1 MKLLNILS
9 TMGLLLFLAIAVF
22 QDLHTDKS
30 ANEDDTAPAA
40 RSPQRRASATSA
52 SAFFA
57 TTAVRESADTC
68 VRGADPRYLHPLHH
82 SRRMLSTGR
91 RSQPRSPAWPTRA
104 RHQPEVLRRLL
115 AYLGANREAPREYD
129 CSHQSYGKGNVHIT
143 LEPGRKNLLRLRNWE
158 LNPIGKAARLTSP
171 KS

>member
-9 TMGLLLFLAIAVF
+9 TIGLLLLLAIAVF

-40 RSPQRRASATSA
+40 RSPQRHASATSA

-57 TTAVRESADTC
+57 TTAV
-68 VRGADPRYLHPLHH
+68 PKI
-82 SRRMLSTGR
+82 RRHVC
-91 RSQPRSPAWPTRA
+91 A
-104 RHQPEVLRRLL
+104 RCRL

-143 LEPGRKNLLRLRNWE
+143 LEPRPQE
-158 LNPIGKAARLTSP
+158 FAALA
-171 KS
+171 